1 MGATTILKM
10 LNDHKNKIETENI
23 CIKHIVL
30 DSGFSS
36 FEKVAR

>member
-10 LNDHKNKIETENI
+10 LNDFNKKIGSENI
-23 CIKHIVL
+23 NIKHIVL